1 MTTISINYSAKWQIK
16 DHPNY
21 IITSCGKVINKKRG
35 TVIKR
40 VVKGYSVGYYIA
52 GKFITLDKLRKQL
65 VKIEDVYCP
74 F

>member
-1 MTTISINYSAKWQIK
+1 MTTISINYDDKWTLK

-21 IITSCGKVINKKRG
+21 IITSCGKVINKQRG
-35 TVIKR
+35 KIIKR

-52 GKFITLDKLRKQL
+52 GKFITLYKLRKQL